1 MEPSYIIR
9 FLGTSYQSIIFLFL
23 VLHRLQ
29 AVATLLH
36 EEGSSSFFPSI
47 SDKLFLFLSCRLKS
61 LEPEFLVSTPERLLE
76 IVALKGVDISGV
88 SLLVCSCFLFS
99 YTASVSL
106 QFFYRF

>member
-1 MEPSYIIR
+1 MEKD
-9 FLGTSYQSIIFLFL
+9 LFF
-23 VLHRLQ
+23 
-29 AVATLLH
+29 
-36 EEGSSSFFPSI
+36 SSN
-47 SDKLFLFLSCRLKS
+47 SDKLFFLSCRLKS